1 MSEKTESETIV
12 FHIVQFSHMV
22 DFALK
27 NNIRNFGYGDVP
39 GGGHSEIGTKIV
51 ESLCTTYGEKHID
64 YTSEHIFY
72 KV

>member
-1 MSEKTESETIV
+1 
-12 FHIVQFSHMV
+12 MV
-22 DFALK
+22 DFAMK